1 MQLLKILTPLAA
13 CAALATAAFPLSAQ
27 QTAQT
32 SVSAAQTQGDATLVE
47 MQQAFRK
54 SDRKR
59 LTALLPQAQ
68 GHALEPWAAYWE
80 LRARLDEASE
90 AEVSAFLQRYAG
102 TYQEDRL
109 RNDWLLL
116 LGQRRN
122 WAEFERL
129 HTEFRM
135 QDDKQLRCYD
145 LAIASIEGRL
155 PQHAS
160 TELQQLWMGQPAND
174 DGCTYAAS
182 TLYAAEQLPALAVWQ
197 RARLGAERNQLSTA
211 RNALAIV
218 APQHVAALAGLFK
231 SPQAYL
237 SNPKT
242 TPPPALA
249 TLALVRLASSD
260 PDQAAQLLRTRW
272 QQSLSAEEQHWV
284 WGMIGKVAARRLSD
298 NALDYFAQVKQLTD
312 LNDDSLAWLARAA
325 LRAGQWDKVQRAI
338 AAMSPAQ
345 QQDSTWVYWQ
355 ARALLTQGTPADQA
369 RAQALLG
376 SIAGV
381 DGFYEQLAA
390 EDLGQAVLPPPEPQ
404 PPTAEEIARAHANP
418 GLTRALYAIR
428 IGLRSE
434 GVREWNYTTN
444 LHQPGGMQDRDL
456 LAAAAIACQAQVWDR
471 CINTSERTKSF
482 VSWQQRYPMPF
493 KDEVVTRARTIGLD
507 PAYVYGLIRQESRF
521 IMDARSH
528 VGASGLMQVMPA
540 TAKWTAK
547 KIGMTDFQPSMINQH
562 DVNITIGTAYLKL
575 ALDDFDGSMALAAAG
590 YNAGP
595 GRPRNWRNGPVL
607 DAAIWAENVPFTE
620 TRDYVKKVLAN
631 TTNYA
636 AAITGQPQSLRS
648 RLGLVGPKNTPVA
661 YNKELP

>member
-1 MQLLKILTPLAA
+1 MKRLAILTPLV
-13 CAALATAAFPLSAQ
+13 ALATTLIPSSVVFAQ
-27 QTAQT
+27 PA
-32 SVSAAQTQGDATLVE
+32 GDEVLLQ
-47 MQQAFRK
+47 MQQASRK
-54 SDRKR
+54 QDIRA
-59 LTALLPQAQ
+59 LTTLLPAIQ
-68 GHALEPWAAYWE
+68 GHPLEVWGHYWALK
-80 LRARLDEASE
+80 ARLSSAT
-90 AEVSAFLQRYAG
+90 AQEVEDFLQRWRG

-249 TLALVRLASSD
+249 TLALIRLASSD

-369 RAQALLG
+369 RAQSLLG

-444 LHQPGGMQDRDL
+444 LHQPGGMHDRDL

>member
-1 MQLLKILTPLAA
+1 MKRLAILTPLV
-13 CAALATAAFPLSAQ
+13 ALATTLTCPGVVFAQ
-27 QTAQT
+27 
-32 SVSAAQTQGDATLVE
+32 SAADEVLLQ
-47 MQQAFRK
+47 MQQASRK
-54 SDRKR
+54 QDLRT
-59 LTALLPQAQ
+59 LTSLLPAIQ
-68 GHALEPWAAYWE
+68 GHPLEVWGHYWALK
-80 LRARLDEASE
+80 ARLSSAT
-90 AEVSAFLQRYAG
+90 AQEVEDFLQRWRG

-218 APQHVAALAGLFK
+218 APQHVDALAGLFK

-249 TLALVRLASSD
+249 TLALVRLASND

>member
-1 MQLLKILTPLAA
+1 MKRLAILTPLV
-13 CAALATAAFPLSAQ
+13 ALATTLTCPGVVFAQ
-27 QTAQT
+27 
-32 SVSAAQTQGDATLVE
+32 SAADEVLLQ
-47 MQQAFRK
+47 MQQASRK
-54 SDRKR
+54 QDLRT
-59 LTALLPQAQ
+59 LTSLLPAIQDHPLEVW
-68 GHALEPWAAYWE
+68 GHYWALK
-80 LRARLDEASE
+80 ARLSSAT
-90 AEVSAFLQRYAG
+90 AQEVEDFLQRWRG

-369 RAQALLG
+369 RAQSLLG

-444 LHQPGGMQDRDL
+444 LHQPGGMHDRDL